1 MIDLSRLPA
10 PLIIEALDYE
20 GLQSSFISRFLA
32 SWADLRA
39 IYPDLPAYDVEV
51 LETDP
56 VVIVSQ
62 AWSYLRLLDR
72 ARVNDAIKAVLAPL
86 ATGSDLD
93 NVAARVGVER
103 LVVAPATGS
112 APAVLESDARLL
124 TRYLL
129 AMTRPAAGSRD
140 RYRLEALTAWPGL
153 HDVAVRGH
161 AVHGRAGDVDI
172 VIAGPEGRDSTDDEL
187 AVVRAACTADDVV
200 PEATGAYVRRADRRV
215 YAVTGHVVVPSGPDA
230 ETIRQ
235 EVVSRIRA
243 AATER
248 LQIGAEVPR
257 SLLSGAAYGASIVR
271 VDLVHPVSDIAPDPY
286 TIPVLGDV
294 TITVQVQ
301 A

>member
-20 GLQSSFISRFLA
+20 GLQTSFIARFLA
-32 SWADLRA
+32 AWADLRA
-39 IYPDLPAYDVEV
+39 IYPDLPAFDVEM

-56 VVIVSQ
+56 IVIVSQ

-86 ATGSDLD
+86 AIGADLD
-93 NVAARVGVER
+93 NVAARVGIER
-103 LVVAPATGS
+103 LTVTPAT
-112 APAVLESDARLL
+112 ANTAAVMESDARLL

-140 RYRLEALTAWPGL
+140 RYKLEAMTAWPELL
-153 HDVAVRGH
+153 HVAVCGH
-161 AVHGRAGDVDI
+161 AIHGRAGDVDI
-172 VIAGPEGRDSTDDEL
+172 VIAGPDGRDPTDAEL
-187 AVVRAACTADDVV
+187 SVVRAACTSLDVV
-200 PEATGAYVRRADRRV
+200 PEATGAFVRRADRRV
-215 YAVTGHVVVPSGPDA
+215 YAVTGTVTLPLGPDA
-230 ETIRQ
+230 ETVRQ

-243 AATER
+243 AAAER

-257 SLLSGAAYGASIVR
+257 SLISGAAYGASIVR
-271 VDLVHPVSDIAPDPY
+271 ADLVHPVSDIQADPY

-301 A
+301 S